1 MRIHN
6 FAAGPAALPLP
17 VLERARE
24 ELVDY
29 RGTGMSVLE
38 MSHRSPAYDEIHH
51 GAMAAVRRLMGV
63 PEGWSI
69 LFLQGGASL
78 QFSMV
83 PMNLMHPRRRA
94 DYVLTGSWAKKAA
107 AEARREGEVRIAAS
121 TEGDGF
127 RRVPGPGE
135 LDLDADA
142 DYLHLTTNNT
152 IFGTQMRELPVP
164 AADVP
169 LVVDMS
175 SDVLSW
181 PVPVERLG
189 LLYAG
194 AQKNLGPA
202 GVTLVIVRD
211 DLLERAPQSL
221 ATMLQY
227 RTHAAAD
234 SLYNT
239 PPTFAIYLMGLCLA
253 WVEEQGG
260 VAAMEA
266 ASRRKADTLYAA
278 IDGSDFYRGTA
289 EPASRSRMNVTF
301 RLAEEALEK
310 AFLAEAAEARPSS
323 PATPPATPMVQLKGH
338 RSVGGVRAS
347 LYNAVPQQAVDDLVA
362 FMADFERRHG

>member
-38 MSHRSPAYDEIHH
+38 MSHRSPAYDEIHQ

-63 PEGWSI
+63 PEGWSV

-121 TEGDGF
+121 TESEGF
-127 RRVPGPGE
+127 RRVPRPGE
-135 LDLDADA
+135 LDLAPEA

-152 IFGTQMRELPVP
+152 IFGTQMRELPE
-164 AADVP
+164 AGDVP
-169 LVVDMS
+169 LVLDMS

-181 PVPVERLG
+181 PVPVERVG

-239 PPTFAIYLMGLCLA
+239 PPTFAIYLLGLYLA

-260 VAAMEA
+260 VAVMEA
-266 ASRRKADTLYAA
+266 ASRRKAEKLYAA
-278 IDGSDFYRGTA
+278 IDAGGFYRGTA

-301 RLAEEALEK
+301 RLADESLEK
-310 AFLAEAAEARPSS
+310 PFLAAAAEAS
-323 PATPPATPMVQLKGH
+323 PTPMTQLKGH

-347 LYNAVPQQAVDDLVA
+347 LYNAVPERAVDDLVA
-362 FMADFERRHG
+362 FLAEFERRHG